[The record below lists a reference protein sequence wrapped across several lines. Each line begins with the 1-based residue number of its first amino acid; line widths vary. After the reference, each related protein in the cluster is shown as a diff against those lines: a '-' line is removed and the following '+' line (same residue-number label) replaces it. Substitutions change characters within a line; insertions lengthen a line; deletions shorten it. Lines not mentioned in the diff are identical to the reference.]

1 MSEPDRSP
9 TSPASARRL
18 PISLEAHYLE
28 TPVARRLRAI
38 LDEAREERVGY
49 VVGALSGAGKTT
61 EIAEYQDC
69 NPTVRWPDGRTFAP
83 VVRGAPAIDQ
93 RSSVKA
99 FTRSFIDDLGTAPR
113 GTQDAYRSWLAG
125 QLVACRTELL
135 VVDDGHGAN
144 AEDLLFFKQLI
155 DDVEHKRRER
165 IGFVFLCAA
174 TQGAM
179 PLQEIVN
186 RPTLQWVQFRG
197 RMSPTR
203 PWCYIASLSEEEISE
218 VLAGWEHHVLA
229 EHFPALDLV
238 RWSGRIH
245 HHLVHPFFDLEGS
258 QRVTMKQLRILVTLV
273 LHRLVAAGL
282 ADIPDDGAII
292 DAAVA
297 ELLDAPATKVIV
309 DDPVVISDAATRR
322 ARRAPVSSR

>member
-1 MSEPDRSP
+1 MSASGRSP
-9 TSPASARRL
+9 ARRALSGRL
-18 PISLEAHYLE
+18 PVSLEAHYLE

-49 VVGALSGAGKTT
+49 VVGARSGAGKTT
-61 EIAEYQDC
+61 EIAEYQDR
-69 NPTVRWPDGRTFAP
+69 NPTVRRPDGRTFAP
-83 VVRGAPAIDQ
+83 VVRGAPAIAQ
-93 RSSVKA
+93 HSSVKA
-99 FTRSFIDDLGTAPR
+99 FTRSFIDDLGTVPR

-125 QLVACRTELL
+125 QLVACGTELL
-135 VVDDGHGAN
+135 VIDDGHGATGD
-144 AEDLLFFKQLI
+144 DLLLVKQLI
-155 DDVEHKRRER
+155 DEVEHRRRER

-186 RPTLQWVQFRG
+186 RPTSQWVQFRG

-218 VLAGWEHHVLA
+218 VLGGWERHVLA
-229 EHFPALDLV
+229 EHFPDLALV
-238 RWSGRIH
+238 RWTKRIH

-258 QRVTMKQLRILVTLV
+258 QRVTMKHLRILVTMI

-292 DAAVA
+292 DSAVA
-297 ELLDAPATKVIV
+297 ELLDAPATKVIT
-309 DDPVVISDAATRR
+309 DDPVVADAAPRRRR
-322 ARRAPVSSR
+322 AGVSSR